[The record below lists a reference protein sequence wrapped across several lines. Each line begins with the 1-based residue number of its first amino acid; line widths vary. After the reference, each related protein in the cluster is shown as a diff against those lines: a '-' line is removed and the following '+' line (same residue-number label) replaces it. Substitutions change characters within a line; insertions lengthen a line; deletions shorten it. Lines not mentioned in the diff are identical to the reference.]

1 MLYCEKFTERGIM
14 NERPPL
20 GNDLGEELK
29 NLGKNISSFLHTA
42 WESPERQ
49 GAQKGI
55 EEGLAEMIAVLNKAV
70 VDFRQSETGQHF
82 EEDVVDLKR
91 RIDNG
96 EIGSKVRDDIRQVLE
111 RINKELEKG
120 SARWGSD
127 SSPNPPPDDPPPS
140 NS

>member
-1 MLYCEKFTERGIM
+1 MDDKQ
-14 NERPPL
+14 PL
-20 GNDLGEELK
+20 ENDLGEELK
-29 NLGKNISSFLHTA
+29 NLGKNISSFLRTA

-49 GAQKGI
+49 GAQKEI

-70 VDFRQSETGQHF
+70 GDFRQSKTGQQV
-82 EEDVVDLKR
+82 EEDVADLKR

-111 RINKELEKG
+111 KINSELEKG
-120 SARWGSD
+120 SAPRGSD
-127 SSPNPPPDDPPPS
+127 SSSKPPPDDTPPS